1 MMKCSAKVSF
11 STHRHHHCVLGHTHT
26 RGTRAHAF
34 SSSSSLSSSARKGR
48 VPSLNTTTVM
58 SLEGSS
64 QYQSTSSGSKGR
76 HAQNGRLGRRT
87 VVTQLKVLMDSNSGQ
102 GQGAVDSS
110 NTLKL
115 NIQGR
120 HLKVTDSLR
129 VYVEDQV
136 TRAVSHFMHHHHDVN
151 NGKNSPISRTDVRL
165 STRGGPKKNTKGPQ
179 LQKSE
184 VTIFTTIGVVRA
196 EVETQDLYNSIDEA
210 CKTAE
215 RKLRKLKEKAVA
227 KGVWNGHGVRQSKR
241 DTLKSKYDYLEEESE
256 EMSDMSEVAM
266 EYMASEWDMDSFV
279 ESVDAQSMSQ
289 AEEDMKIYRKKEV
302 DLIPMTVEDALESLQ
317 FLGHDFFMFLEKG
330 SNEIKV
336 VYKRDVAGYGV
347 LTPVFPPKQQ

>member
-1 MMKCSAKVSF
+1 MKMMKCTANKVLCSSSSATTTTS
-11 STHRHHHCVLGHTHT
+11 CVLGRHRHVVVG
-26 RGTRAHAF
+26 RGRRAADR
-34 SSSSSLSSSARKGR
+34 S
-48 VPSLNTTTVM
+48 NTVVM
-58 SLEGSS
+58 AAGPQRFGSS
-64 QYQSTSSGSKGR
+64 GQKSRRTKSVTQLQVVVDSESSGSD
-76 HAQNGRLGRRT
+76 LG
-87 VVTQLKVLMDSNSGQ
+87 
-102 GQGAVDSS
+102 S

-120 HLKVTDSLR
+120 HLKVTDSISK
-129 VYVEDQV
+129 YVEEQV
-136 TRAVSHFMHHHHDVN
+136 LRAVSHFMHHHHDVN
-151 NGKNSPISRTDVRL
+151 KGKNSPISRTDVRL

-196 EVETQDLYNSIDEA
+196 EVESQDLYNSIDEA

-241 DTLKSKYDYLEEESE
+241 DSIKSKYDYLESE
-256 EMSDMSEVAM
+256 ENEEEAL
-266 EYMASEWDMDSFV
+266 EYMSEWDMDSFV

-289 AEEDMKIYRKKEV
+289 ADEDMKIYRKKEV

-317 FLGHDFFMFLEKG
+317 FLGHDFFMFLEKS

-347 LTPVFPPKQQ
+347 LTPVFPPKQ